1 MSHKVAKRLFFTYN
15 LNKKALSASIT
26 YLTQNKTVKFLQK
39 FFRDWLS
46 YLAHFFIFKGGHL
59 RRCCLRYFCY
69 DIGFCKIHG
78 QSAILVMDLVW
89 NYVTRVIV

>member
-46 YLAHFFIFKGGHL
+46 YLAHFFIFKG
-59 RRCCLRYFCY
+59 
-69 DIGFCKIHG
+69 
-78 QSAILVMDLVW
+78 AILDVAALDIFAM
-89 NYVTRVIV
+89 I